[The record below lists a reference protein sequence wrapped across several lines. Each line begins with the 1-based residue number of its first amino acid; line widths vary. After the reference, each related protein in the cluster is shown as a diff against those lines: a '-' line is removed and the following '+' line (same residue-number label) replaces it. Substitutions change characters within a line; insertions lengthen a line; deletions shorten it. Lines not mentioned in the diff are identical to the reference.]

1 MAVEANVLLLEGQ
14 RRSRGDAYLLDDEI
28 DAGDHLGDRVLDLE
42 AGVHLDEVE
51 LAALVE
57 ELDGTHPAIAQFA
70 YGACHGLA
78 DARPLA
84 VVERR
89 RQRLFPQLLMPPLQ
103 RAVALAEMDGIAPA
117 VAKHLDLDVAGMHE
131 ILLEIDRV
139 VAEGSLRLDS
149 GRGERRIELL
159 LDMGDLHA
167 ASSAAGSSL
176 DQDWIADVG
185 RDLLHLIKTGHG
197 ALRAGNDRQAEFL
210 RGLLGLDLV
219 AHEPDMLGAR
229 SDECDLML
237 FEDLG
242 EAGILGE
249 KAIARMHGVCAR
261 DLAGRHDLRNVEI
274 AVLCRRTADTHA
286 LIGKANMHRVGVSG

>member
-1 MAVEANVLLLEGQ
+1 
-14 RRSRGDAYLLDDEI
+14 
-28 DAGDHLGDRVLDLE
+28 
-42 AGVHLDEVE
+42 
-51 LAALVE
+51 
-57 ELDGTHPAIAQFA
+57 
-70 YGACHGLA
+70 
-78 DARPLA
+78 
-84 VVERR
+84 
-89 RQRLFPQLLMPPLQ
+89 
-103 RAVALAEMDGIAPA
+103 MDGIAPA

-185 RDLLHLIKTGHG
+185 RDLLRLIETGNG
-197 ALRAGNDRQAEFL
+197 AVRARNERQAECL

-229 SDECDLML
+229 SNEYDLML

-242 EAGILGE
+242 EVGILGE
-249 KAIARMHGVCAR
+249 TAIDREHGVC
-261 DLAGRHDLRNVEI
+261 
-274 AVLCRRTADTHA
+274 TH
-286 LIGKANMHRVGVSG
+286 